1 VSHNTCIRRTQPR
14 VRNSEPVNG
23 SERLGVAF
31 RVDAPVTRRTPHRSG
46 REGFPHPVP
55 RWPQALR
62 PWRTKQATPRLAHN
76 FAVPWQHYCTAS
88 CAILWGFG
96 NMVCDHGVSP
106 IVPPR
111 STLCPASPSL
121 QWVPRDFGSPPSQP
135 VSSGFRYYV
144 PLRLPEAHLGVLRFY
159 PVGFRYLVCSPFFV
173 SPLMGSSGGETTSLR
188 TPGGRFMG
196 SPALLCLPD
205 SYKETTGSPKF
216 PSYPFE
222 LMHWSQIPVVT

>member
-1 VSHNTCIRRTQPR
+1 
-14 VRNSEPVNG
+14 
-23 SERLGVAF
+23 
-31 RVDAPVTRRTPHRSG
+31 
-46 REGFPHPVP
+46 
-55 RWPQALR
+55 LR

-88 CAILWGFG
+88 CAIFWGFS
-96 NMVCDHGVSP
+96 NMVCDLCVSP

-111 STLCPASPSL
+111 ATLYPASPSL

-173 SPLMGSSGGETTSLR
+173 SPLMGSFEGETTSHR

-196 SPALLCLPD
+196 SPALPLLTGFLQGNNWISQVPELP
-205 SYKETTGSPKF
+205 
-216 PSYPFE
+216 
-222 LMHWSQIPVVT
+222 L